1 MEVTEQEWDAG
12 VKFGLK
18 SEYQITSKASTAM
31 SFAGLGEDPIVTNAQ
46 SKTIISFK
54 DGEMD
59 VVMQATSDDK
69 TTLNQEYYY
78 RKASSGYTMYFFDNL
93 DASKN
98 FAQNVMTI
106 DLNDEDPL
114 GLSGR
119 YKAFTYDGKAY
130 TAPRSLDDLGD
141 AFSSLGLEGVVDVSN
156 ATSAEK
162 VYFNSDKLLSRH
174 EASAS
179 GSMPL
184 KLGEMLFTLTIDNL
198 SSITDISYSGVEL
211 SDIQAL

>member
-1 MEVTEQEWDAG
+1 
-12 VKFGLK
+12 
-18 SEYQITSKASTAM
+18 M
-31 SFAGLGEDPIVTNAQ
+31 SFTGLGEDPIVTNTQ

-69 TTLNQEYYY
+69 TTLNHEYYN

-98 FAQNVMTI
+98 FTQNVMTI

-130 TAPRSLDDLGD
+130 TAPGSLDDLGD
-141 AFSSLGLEGVVDVSN
+141 ALGSLGLEGVVDVSN
-156 ATSAEK
+156 VKSTEK
-162 VYFNSDKLLSRH
+162 SISIVINFCRGTRRVLTDRCRSSLERCFSPCR
-174 EASAS
+174 
-179 GSMPL
+179 SM
-184 KLGEMLFTLTIDNL
+184 I
-198 SSITDISYSGVEL
+198 
-211 SDIQAL
+211 

>member
-1 MEVTEQEWDAG
+1 MPG
-12 VKFGLK
+12 VKVGLK
-18 SEYQITSKASTAM
+18 SEYQITSTAISAM
-31 SFAGLGEDPIVTNAQ
+31 SFTGLGEDPIVTYAQ
-46 SKTIISFK
+46 CKTIILFK

-93 DASKN
+93 GASKN
-98 FAQNVMTI
+98 FTQNVMTI
-106 DLNDEDPL
+106 DLNDDDPL

-119 YKAFTYDGKAY
+119 YKAFTFDGKAY
-130 TAPRSLDDLGD
+130 TAPGSLDDLD
-141 AFSSLGLEGVVDVSN
+141 DSLDSLGLEGVVDVSN
-156 ATSAEK
+156 VTSTEK

-174 EASAS
+174 EASAN

-184 KLGEMLFTLTIDNL
+184 KLGEMLFTLTIDDL